1 MILYLKDP
9 KDRTKNTLKSD
20 KHVQQNSRI
29 QNQHTKFSSF
39 LYTNNGKAEKEIE
52 NNPIHNSLK
61 KIIKYLGINQTKE
74 GKDLYKE
81 RN

>member
-1 MILYLKDP
+1 MFNKIAGYKI
-9 KDRTKNTLKSD
+9 NI
-20 KHVQQNSRI
+20 QNSVA
-29 QNQHTKFSSF
+29 F